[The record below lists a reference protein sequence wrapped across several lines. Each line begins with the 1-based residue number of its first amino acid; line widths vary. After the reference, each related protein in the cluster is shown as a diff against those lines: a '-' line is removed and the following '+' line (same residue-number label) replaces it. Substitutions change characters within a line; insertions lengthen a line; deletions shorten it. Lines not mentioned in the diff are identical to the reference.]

1 MDGAIGFL
9 SLDFSR
15 LAYLLEGLNMLK
27 RPKKRH
33 LPRYLVKQLE
43 DHLLKQNHGE
53 NLTGRM

>member
-15 LAYLLEGLNMLK
+15 LAYLLEGMNMLK

-43 DHLLKQNHGE
+43 DHLLHQNHGIKR
-53 NLTGRM
+53 T